1 MYAAAVPSRRNPV
14 SGGLVGLRAGRF
26 AGGTPEDGF
35 GWHGKLAVTAWVRV
49 SQLPCMPN
57 GKKRWNKL
65 ISTHIWTSHH
75 IFLPPENEQERKEGT
90 AKVAL
95 AKVSKLPSPW
105 VTQKGTFS
113 TKELLKQ
120 FTVTVIYR
128 CNIIENTQFVSGAQ
142 TYRLVQSILTA
153 KGQHR
158 NIWEIH
164 LPCEYLLQLVQLMLD
179 LGQTLNCPSYTSTVS
194 VCYDLLFFTGWK
206 KPRH

>member
-1 MYAAAVPSRRNPV
+1 MRI
-14 SGGLVGLRAGRF
+14 
-26 AGGTPEDGF
+26 
-35 GWHGKLAVTAWVRV
+35 

-65 ISTHIWTSHH
+65 FYIHIWTSHH
-75 IFLPPENEQERKEGT
+75 IFVLTENQQERKEGT

-95 AKVSKLPSPW
+95 ASVSKLLSSQ
-105 VTQKGTFS
+105 VTQEGTLS
-113 TKELLKQ
+113 TKELLRQ

-128 CNIIENTQFVSGAQ
+128 CPITENTQFVSGAQ
-142 TYRLVQSILTA
+142 TYRLVQSIHTA

-164 LPCEYLLQLVQLMLD
+164 LACEYLLQLVQLMLD
-179 LGQTLNCPSYTSTVS
+179 LEQRLNCQSSISTVS
-194 VCYDLLFFTGWK
+194 VYYYLLFFNGWK